1 MIRVSTMESRLPA
14 EWKRVANDL
23 GLEIVSPYEVI
34 LPSGSRIRAPVLV
47 RHIGGPK
54 GILVVSD
61 DSIVDWSDEI
71 VQAGYGFSVLSEP
84 EPSDEYDLD
93 VSIELLSDWGWYGPE
108 SERPAWLTL
117 VDPEAE

>member
-1 MIRVSTMESRLPA
+1 MSTSGSRLPA
-14 EWKRVANDL
+14 KWKRVANDL

-93 VSIELLSDWGWYGPE
+93 VFIELLSDWGWYGPE